1 MFLLLYDISLYILYL
16 VLGRMSKSKK
26 KAAENAALKDGVKK
40 FLQEE
45 AYNTQLIGTTSSQFV
60 DCCRFNAWLLLFTSM
75 FVLLPTVYNLVAK
88 QTRLYPTARAYSFMQ
103 SNYKN

>member
-1 MFLLLYDISLYILYL
+1 
-16 VLGRMSKSKK
+16 MSKSKK

-60 DCCRFNAWLLLFTSM
+60 DCCRFNALLLLFTSM
-75 FVLLPTVYNLVAK
+75 FCFYNLVAK
-88 QTRLYPTARAYSFMQ
+88 QSRLYHTARAYSFMQ